1 MVKEAVHF
9 GQTWKDGKGC
19 GAGVPGGGDGVSR
32 AAGKR
37 DPLSRVQ
44 IKPWSLALVDTDIDI
59 DVDTDIDIH
68 TLGQD
73 TPGSQDQSQNV
84 KE

>member
-9 GQTWKDGKGC
+9 GQTWKDGKEC

-37 DPLSRVQ
+37 DPLSLVQ
-44 IKPWSLALVDTDIDI
+44 IKPWSLALVDIDIDI
-59 DVDTDIDIH
+59 DSDIDIH

-73 TPGSQDQSQNV
+73 TSGSQDQSQKV
-84 KE
+84 KG